1 MALINDA
8 LKLGKGDANLV
19 LETAGRVYIKVAD
32 RFYEL
37 DFKNQGGSKNIY
49 IPSPVEEKEGPDM
62 SQYVTKKYLKS
73 ALNNYVTVRN

>member
-1 MALINDA
+1 MIINDA
-8 LKLGKGDANLV
+8 TKLGSGSSNLI

-37 DFKNQGGSKNIY
+37 DFKNQGGGNKIIY
-49 IPSPVEEKEGPDM
+49 NTSSEAPEVDM

-73 ALNNYVTVRN
+73 TLNNYITQRG